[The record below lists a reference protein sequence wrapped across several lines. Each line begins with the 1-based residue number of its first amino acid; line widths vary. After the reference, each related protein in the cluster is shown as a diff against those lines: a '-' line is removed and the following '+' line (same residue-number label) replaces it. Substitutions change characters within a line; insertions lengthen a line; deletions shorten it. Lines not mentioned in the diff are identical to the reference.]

1 MGLNYHTISKKHG
14 LIKIDLYRKDEPRGS
29 AENKDDEQIYLS
41 KSQINYPLF
50 NVKLSG
56 SKAAG
61 LDLEPNS
68 DYEVIFCYLLT
79 YFGIIYFKKILVY
92 FRLWIQTWLVG
103 GKTKYVNLKSEGPWD
118 PYPQMWMFPQGKLCL
133 LFFDS
138 LIRFL
143 EL

>member
-1 MGLNYHTISKKHG
+1 MGLKYHTTKKHG

-68 DYEVIFCYLLT
+68 DYEVIFCCLLT
-79 YFGIIYFKKILVY
+79 YFGIIYLKNYSQFCILGCGY
-92 FRLWIQTWLVG
+92 KPDWLVE
-103 GKTKYVNLKSEGPWD
+103 KQNT
-118 PYPQMWMFPQGKLCL
+118 
-133 LFFDS
+133 
-138 LIRFL
+138 
-143 EL
+143 

>member
-1 MGLNYHTISKKHG
+1 MNQQFLKVWEIQIKLLRYILTTNGGSNFKKRHS

-79 YFGIIYFKKILVY
+79 YSI
-92 FRLWIQTWLVG
+92 
-103 GKTKYVNLKSEGPWD
+103 
-118 PYPQMWMFPQGKLCL
+118 
-133 LFFDS
+133 
-138 LIRFL
+138 
-143 EL
+143 

>member
-1 MGLNYHTISKKHG
+1 MGLKYHTTKKHG

-68 DYEVIFCYLLT
+68 DYEVLYYNINIFLKNMFFNFC
-79 YFGIIYFKKILVY
+79 ILGCGY
-92 FRLWIQTWLVG
+92 KPDWLVE
-103 GKTKYVNLKSEGPWD
+103 KQNT
-118 PYPQMWMFPQGKLCL
+118 
-133 LFFDS
+133 
-138 LIRFL
+138 
-143 EL
+143 

>member
-1 MGLNYHTISKKHG
+1 M
-14 LIKIDLYRKDEPRGS
+14 KIDLYRKDEPRGS

-68 DYEVIFCYLLT
+68 DYEVISCYLNIFLA
-79 YFGIIYFKKILVY
+79 
-92 FRLWIQTWLVG
+92 
-103 GKTKYVNLKSEGPWD
+103 
-118 PYPQMWMFPQGKLCL
+118 
-133 LFFDS
+133 LF
-138 LIRFL
+138 I
-143 EL
+143 